1 MSEKVTKKI
10 RREIKKRTQEIE
22 TVGLQKF
29 MFYLS
34 QLSFKD
40 RFKVCISILFT
51 KAQ

>member
-22 TVGLQKF
+22 IVGLQKF
-29 MFYLS
+29 MFYIS
-34 QLSFKD
+34 QLSAWD
-40 RFKVCISILFT
+40 RFKVCIAILFN